1 MCLSSASDVEYSHVT
16 TVSTYYFFT
25 DILKVYFLFLCV
37 LVLTC
42 VCVCVVIVCV
52 CVISVCSAC
61 GCQKTALDLLE
72 LELLVV
78 VSCSTWRLG
87 SKVSPWKLSK
97 CPQPLSYPSSS
108 HRDLLNAA
116 GNCLPKHPDV
126 GPP

>member
-52 CVISVCSAC
+52 CVVSVCSAC

-72 LELLVV
+72 LELCMG
-78 VSCSTWRLG
+78 SCELLDMEAGIQSQSLEAQQVPSATQLPLQFPSR
-87 SKVSPWKLSK
+87 SFKCCRKL
-97 CPQPLSYPSSS
+97 
-108 HRDLLNAA
+108 
-116 GNCLPKHPDV
+116 
-126 GPP
+126 PP